1 MPLFSLLRV
10 FLCST
15 GVSLAHAAT
24 PAPIETDICVY
35 GGTAGGVIAAV
46 QAARLGHT
54 VVLVSP
60 DSRLGGLSSGG
71 LGQTDIGNKRAIG
84 GLARNFYERVAQHYA
99 RPEAWTRQP
108 IGSYRSIGQSA
119 TDPGE
124 PAMWTFEP
132 HVAEKIFE
140 DFVRENN
147 FTVLRRERLDLARAV
162 EKTGARLT
170 AIRLESGRVI
180 RAKVFIDATYEGDL
194 MAKTGVAYRVGR
206 EAKAEFGE
214 TLNGV
219 QTRQAKA
226 HQFFP
231 GVSPYV
237 VPGDPASGLL
247 PGISPTGPGP
257 EGAAD
262 AKVQAYNFRLCFT
275 DAPANRIPF
284 PQPAGYDARNYELLL
299 RNFEAGLKILPL
311 HPADMP
317 NRKTDTNNNTGFSTD
332 FIGENYSY
340 PEADYATRDR
350 IRAAHLAYT
359 QGLLWTL
366 ANHPRVPEKIRA
378 EASRWGLSRDEF
390 TDSGG
395 WPTQL
400 YVREARRMTGAAV
413 MTENHCMGRDVAA
426 DPVGLG
432 AYNMDSHHTQ
442 RYVNA
447 AGHVVN
453 EGDVQVKVP
462 KPYGIAYDAITPRAA
477 ECENLLV
484 PVALSAT
491 HIAYG
496 SIRMEPVFMVLGQS
510 AATAAAHAIAQK
522 TSVQAID
529 RARLREKL
537 LADKQVLVW
546 TPPTPAPATKK

>member
-1 MPLFSLLRV
+1 MNPCRLACWLLV
-10 FLCST
+10 ST
-15 GVSLAHAAT
+15 AIGHAAAL
-24 PAPIETDICVY
+24 APLETEICIY

-46 QAARLGHT
+46 QAAQLGRAII
-54 VVLVSP
+54 LVSP
-60 DSRLGGLSSGG
+60 DAHLGGLSSGG

-84 GLARNFYERVAQHYA
+84 GLARQFYERVAQHYA
-99 RPEAWTRQP
+99 QPEAWTQQTRA
-108 IGSYRSIGQSA
+108 SYKSVGQSS

-124 PAMWTFEP
+124 PTMWTFEP

-140 DFVRENN
+140 DYVRENKL
-147 FTVLRRERLDLARAV
+147 TVLRRERLDLAHAV

-170 AIRLESGRVI
+170 AIHLESGRVI
-180 RAKVFIDATYEGDL
+180 RAQMFIDATYEGDL
-194 MAKTGVAYRVGR
+194 MAKAGVSYRVGR
-206 EAKAEFGE
+206 EANTEFGE

-219 QTRQAKA
+219 QTQRATA
-226 HQFFP
+226 HQFLH

-237 VPGDPASGLL
+237 VPGDPKSGLI
-247 PGISPTGPGP
+247 PGVAANGSGT

-262 AKVQAYNFRLCFT
+262 IRVQAYNLRLCLT
-275 DAPANRIPF
+275 DDPANRIPF
-284 PQPAGYDARNYELLL
+284 SKPADYDERTYELLL

-311 HPADMP
+311 HNAGMP

-340 PEADYATRDR
+340 PDADYATRDR

-366 ANHPRVPEKIRA
+366 ANHPRVPEKIRT
-378 EASRWGLSRDEF
+378 EAARWGVSHDEF
-390 TDSGG
+390 TENAG

-400 YVREARRMTGAAV
+400 YVREARRMKGAYV
-413 MTENHCMGRDVAA
+413 MTELNCTGRALAPDA
-426 DPVGLG
+426 VGLG
-432 AYNMDSHHTQ
+432 AYNMDSHNTQ

-453 EGDVQVKVP
+453 EGDVQVKVAA
-462 KPYGIAYDAITPRAA
+462 PYPIAYDAITPRAA

-510 AATAAAHAIAQK
+510 AATAASQAIVQK
-522 TSVQAID
+522 TSVQTID
-529 RARLREKL
+529 RAQLHTRL

-546 TPPTPAPATKK
+546 TPPAAKK

>member
-1 MPLFSLLRV
+1 MKPYPMVTWLVLTTALLR
-10 FLCST
+10 
-15 GVSLAHAAT
+15 AAPP
-24 PAPIETDICVY
+24 PAPLDTAICVY
-35 GGTAGGVIAAV
+35 GGTAGAVIAAV
-46 QAARLGHT
+46 QATRLGQS
-54 VVLVSP
+54 VILINP
-60 DSRLGGLSSGG
+60 DAHLGGLSSGG

-84 GLARNFYERVAQHYA
+84 GLARQFYERVAQHYA
-99 RPEAWTRQP
+99 KPAAWTQQP
-108 IGSYRSIGQSA
+108 FGSYRSIGQSA
-119 TDPGE
+119 TEPGE

-140 DFVRENN
+140 DLVRENKI
-147 FTVLRRERLDLARAV
+147 TVLRHERLDLTRDV

-170 AIRLESGRVI
+170 AIYLESGRSV
-180 RAKVFIDATYEGDL
+180 RAQMFIDATYEGDL
-194 MAKTGVAYRVGR
+194 MAKAGIAYRVGR
-206 EAKAEFGE
+206 EANVEHGE

-219 QTRQAKA
+219 QTRHATA

-237 VPGDPASGLL
+237 IPGDATSGLL
-247 PGISPTGPGP
+247 PGVASTSLGAEGTG
-257 EGAAD
+257 D
-262 AKVQAYNFRLCFT
+262 TRVQAYNFRLCFT

-284 PQPAGYDARNYELLL
+284 PKPSGYNERNYELLL

-332 FIGENYSY
+332 FIGENYAY
-340 PEADYATRDR
+340 ADADYATRDR
-350 IRAAHLAYT
+350 IRDAHLAYT

-366 ANHPRVPEKIRA
+366 THHPRVPDKIRA
-378 EASRWGLSRDEF
+378 EAARWGLSRDEF
-390 TDSGG
+390 TDNAN

-400 YVREARRMTGAAV
+400 YVREARRMTGAYI
-413 MTENHCMGRDVAA
+413 MTEHNCTGRAVAP

-432 AYNMDSHHTQ
+432 AYNMDSHNTQ
-442 RYVNA
+442 RYVDANGYVA
-447 AGHVVN
+447 N

-462 KPYGIAYDAITPRAA
+462 SPYPIAYGAITPRAT

-491 HIAYG
+491 HISYG

-510 AATAAAHAIAQK
+510 AATAAAQAITEK
-522 TSVQAID
+522 TSVQKID
-529 RARLREKL
+529 RMRFRAQL
-537 LADKQVLVW
+537 LADKQVLAW
-546 TPPTPAPATKK
+546 TPPPPAAKKK

>member
-1 MPLFSLLRV
+1 MKPYPLVTWLVLSAALLR
-10 FLCST
+10 
-15 GVSLAHAAT
+15 AAPT
-24 PAPIETDICVY
+24 PAPLETAICVY

-46 QAARLGHT
+46 QATRLGQSVILINPNAH
-54 VVLVSP
+54 
-60 DSRLGGLSSGG
+60 LGGLSSGG

-84 GLARNFYERVAQHYA
+84 GLARQFYERVAQHYA
-99 RPEAWTRQP
+99 QPAAWTQQP
-108 IGSYRSIGQSA
+108 FGSYRSIGQSA
-119 TDPGE
+119 TEPGE

-140 DFVRENN
+140 DLVRENKI
-147 FTVLRRERLDLARAV
+147 TVLRRERLDLARTV
-162 EKTGARLT
+162 EKTGPRLT
-170 AIRLESGRVI
+170 TIYLESGRSI
-180 RAKVFIDATYEGDL
+180 RAQMFIDATYEGDL
-194 MAKTGVAYRVGR
+194 MAKAGVAYRVGR
-206 EAKAEFGE
+206 EANAEHGE

-219 QTRQAKA
+219 QTRLATA

-231 GVSPYV
+231 RVSPYV
-237 VPGDPASGLL
+237 IPGDASSGLL
-247 PGISPTGPGP
+247 PGIAPTGPGA
-257 EGAAD
+257 EGSGD
-262 AKVQAYNFRLCFT
+262 ARVQAYNFRLCFT

-284 PQPAGYDARNYELLL
+284 PKPAAYDERHYELLL

-332 FIGENYSY
+332 FIGENYAY
-340 PEADYATRDR
+340 AEADYATRDR

-366 ANHPRVPEKIRA
+366 TNHPRVPEKIRA
-378 EASRWGLSRDEF
+378 EAARWGLSRDEF
-390 TDSGG
+390 TDNAG

-400 YVREARRMTGAAV
+400 YVREARRMTGAYI
-413 MTENHCMGRDVAA
+413 MTEHNCMGRTVAP

-432 AYNMDSHHTQ
+432 AYNMDSHNTQ
-442 RYVNA
+442 RYVDA
-447 AGHVVN
+447 HGYVAN

-462 KPYGIAYDAITPRAA
+462 SPYPIAYGAITPRTT

-491 HIAYG
+491 HISYG

-510 AATAAAHAIAQK
+510 AATAAAQAITEK
-522 TSVQAID
+522 TSVQNID
-529 RARLREKL
+529 RARFRDQL
-537 LADKQVLVW
+537 LADKQVLAW
-546 TPPTPAPATKK
+546 TPPPPAAKKK